1 MSRASSADHHA
12 QHEQEALDDAV
23 LNQTHAAQT
32 RREMTERYH
41 LAVVRGRH
49 PRSFPRDSAL
59 WVHTNQSK
67 ERSIRLKRGQSLA
80 SGVGG
85 DPSVFQ
91 SVTFQGSQ
99 ISYDDIDADPSFHP
113 SRSAWSS
120 QQEGSGSGS
129 LDLGAPPGTA
139 GLGMFPPVFGSA
151 PGTQESQY
159 LTSASGE
166 IGERSASGVL
176 RKDDDI
182 QEERKIASFQFGRRL
197 SIQRTNAV
205 KAAAKA
211 SSQHQQG
218 NRRRQHIQGSRRKT
232 SGMQQQQQ
240 QQQQRRHRA
249 TTLGTAQ
256 SSMSTSSLS
265 SVSPH
270 DALAQVRAR
279 HGGGGSA
286 SSGTRQCVEC
296 VVVLTLLLLLLLL
309 NVLRSCREYLSSDF
323 LFFLCFFHLF
333 FHQVNR
339 GNELLLSDLCLW
351 KKFCFWWRQEDA
363 SHGSGCKSFWCEQH
377 DGSS

>member
-12 QHEQEALDDAV
+12 QHEQEVLDDAV

-80 SGVGG
+80 SVVGG

-91 SVTFQGSQ
+91 SVTFQGSR
-99 ISYDDIDADPSFHP
+99 ISYDDIDGDPSYHP
-113 SRSAWSS
+113 SQSAWSS
-120 QQEGSGSGS
+120 QQGSGSGS

-139 GLGMFPPVFGSA
+139 GMGMFPPVFGSA

-218 NRRRQHIQGSRRKT
+218 NRRRQQNQGNRRKT
-232 SGMQQQQQ
+232 SGMQQQQQQ

-279 HGGGGSA
+279 HGGSGSA
-286 SSGTRQCVEC
+286 ASGTRQCVEFGC
-296 VVVLTLLLLLLLL
+296 AYIVVV
-309 NVLRSCREYLSSDF
+309 VVVVECP
-323 LFFLCFFHLF
+323 
-333 FHQVNR
+333 
-339 GNELLLSDLCLW
+339 
-351 KKFCFWWRQEDA
+351 
-363 SHGSGCKSFWCEQH
+363 SFV
-377 DGSS
+377 SRVPFV